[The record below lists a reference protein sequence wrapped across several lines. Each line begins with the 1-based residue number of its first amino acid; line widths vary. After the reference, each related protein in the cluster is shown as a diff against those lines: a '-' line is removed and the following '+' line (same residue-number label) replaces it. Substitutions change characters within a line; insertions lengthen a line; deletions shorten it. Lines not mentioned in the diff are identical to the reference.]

1 MAAKSSYLMSG
12 LAAVAVMIVALPA
25 AKGVGTPKKE
35 PPPLLQ
41 VNRAVK
47 GDRMSSTM
55 TIAVRK
61 PADMRRE
68 PISMR
73 EPARPAKPA
82 EKPQTIMDGCEP
94 SFSPVVVPSMAHLA
108 ARCIG

>member
-35 PPPLLQ
+35 PPLLQ

-47 GDRMSSTM
+47 GDRISPTM

-73 EPARPAKPA
+73 EPARPTKPA
-82 EKPQTIMDGCEP
+82 EKPQSIMDGCEP

>member
-1 MAAKSSYLMSG
+1 MTAKSSYLVSG
-12 LAAVAVMIVALPA
+12 LAAVAVMIIALPA
-25 AKGVGTPKKE
+25 AKGVGTPRKE
-35 PPPLLQ
+35 PPLVQ
-41 VNRAVK
+41 VNRVVK
-47 GDRMSSTM
+47 GDRLSPTI

-61 PADMRRE
+61 PAATRRE

-73 EPARPAKPA
+73 EPIRPTKPTDKP
-82 EKPQTIMDGCEP
+82 EKILDGCEP